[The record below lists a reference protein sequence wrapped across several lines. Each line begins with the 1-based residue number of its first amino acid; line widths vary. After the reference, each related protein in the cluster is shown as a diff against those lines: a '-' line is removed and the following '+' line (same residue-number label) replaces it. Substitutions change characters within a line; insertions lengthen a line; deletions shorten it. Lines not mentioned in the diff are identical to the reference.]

1 MRAPRLLFGAMRIEV
16 TVLNKLGL
24 HARPAS
30 EFVRA
35 ARAFKSTVVIKKNEE
50 TFSACSILDVL
61 SANLD
66 CGSTFILEAEGP
78 DAESALEKL
87 AKLMED
93 FKVQEANE

>member
-1 MRAPRLLFGAMRIEV
+1 MQIEA

-35 ARAFKSTVVIKKNEE
+35 ARSFKSTITIRKDDE
-50 TFSACSILDVL
+50 TFSATSILDVL

-66 CGSTFILEAEGP
+66 CGSTMILEAEGP
-78 DAESALEKL
+78 DEEAALKQLCKL
-87 AKLMED
+87 LED
-93 FKVQEANE
+93 FRVQEEGA